1 MSYITLADTY
11 KGLKNP
17 NSKWTRGMNRLRML
31 ANVLT
36 GDRNTR
42 NRAFKKLSNWPNEKY
57 TTGPATIKNRQLD
70 NAKSL
75 KVTTGQGY
83 SSKGPGIQTASL
95 TYTKVP
101 SGANRGSGNRGGS
114 PQRRRGAPDYGKD
127 IAKFSKS
134 GYHIYKKGSRAATDW
149 RAAKAAS
156 GGKNFMFNKVLYKS

>member
-1 MSYITLADTY
+1 MSIITLADTY

-31 ANVLT
+31 ANILT

-57 TTGPATIKNRQLD
+57 TTGPATIKTRQLN
-70 NAKSL
+70 NAQSSP
-75 KVTTGQGY
+75 VTKGQGY
-83 SSKGPGIQTASL
+83 TSRGPGINTASL

-114 PQRRRGAPDYGKD
+114 GAKRPDYSKD
-127 IAKFSKS
+127 IARFSKS

-149 RAAKAAS
+149 RAAKAAA
-156 GGKNFMFNKVLYKS
+156 GGKNFMFNKVWYKS

>member
-1 MSYITLADTY
+1 MSIITLADSY

-31 ANVLT
+31 ANILT

-57 TTGPATIKNRQLD
+57 TTGPSTIKTRQLD
-70 NAKSL
+70 NAKSSP
-75 KVTTGQGY
+75 VTTGRGY
-83 SSKGPGIQTASL
+83 TSKGPGINTAS
-95 TYTKVP
+95 YTFTNIKGPRV
-101 SGANRGSGNRGGS
+101 AGNRGGS
-114 PQRRRGAPDYGKD
+114 PQRRRGAPDYSKD

-149 RAAKAAS
+149 RAAKAAA
-156 GGKNFMFNKVLYKS
+156 GGKNFMFNKVWYKS